1 MTAAAKARAARGS
14 EAPSS
19 ERGGLRASCIGALLW
34 TPDGCLLPRPADAD
48 ARGTAARAYII
59 IIVAAA
65 VASPTTR
72 VRYKLAASTRRHT
85 HTPFIA
91 IFYPYFYAPFRVSTS
106 PLRVRSTYLH
116 FRPSQLIFK
125 GSQTARN
132 PPHIRE
138 NIYITA
144 IDIRRRR
151 ADVN

>member
-91 IFYPYFYAPFRVSTS
+91 IFYPYFYAPFLPPLSAYAAHTFISARRNLF
-106 PLRVRSTYLH
+106 LRVLRLLAPPIY
-116 FRPSQLIFK
+116 
-125 GSQTARN
+125 AR
-132 PPHIRE
+132 
-138 NIYITA
+138 IYITA